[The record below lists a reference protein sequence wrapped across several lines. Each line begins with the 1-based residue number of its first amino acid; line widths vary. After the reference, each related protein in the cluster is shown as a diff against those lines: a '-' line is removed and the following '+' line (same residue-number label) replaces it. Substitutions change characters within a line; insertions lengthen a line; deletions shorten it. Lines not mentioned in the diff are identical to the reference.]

1 MRTIR
6 LLLEYDGTSYA
17 GWQVQPGQDTVQGR
31 LEAAL
36 ETITGEPV
44 RVVGSGRTD
53 AGVHALGQVA
63 HFKTHSGMSPEEF
76 LRALNSLLPRDIAVR
91 EASEAAE
98 GFHARFSAKRKLYR
112 YVVLQGETR
121 SAFGHRYGWEVG
133 YALDVAA
140 MRQGAKHLV
149 GTHDFS
155 AFRTSGGAATDPA
168 KTLHRLEVEEQ
179 GRDIVVLAEADGFL
193 RHMVRA
199 LVGTLVEVGRGRIGP
214 DEVKAILEARDRSR
228 AGPTAPPQGLFLL
241 EVTY

>member
-17 GWQVQPGQDTVQGR
+17 GWQVQPDQNTIQGR

-36 ETITGEPV
+36 ETITGEPI

-53 AGVHALGQVA
+53 AGVHAIGQVG
-63 HFKTHSGMSPEEF
+63 HFTTHSAMASNEF
-76 LRALNSLLPRDIAVR
+76 LRALNAILPRDIAVR
-91 EASEAAE
+91 EVAEAPE
-98 GFHARFSAKRKLYR
+98 GFHARYQATRKCYR
-112 YVVLQGETR
+112 YVLLQGESR

-133 YALDVAA
+133 YLLDVTAMGQAA
-140 MRQGAKHLV
+140 KSLV

-155 AFRTSGGAATDPA
+155 AFRASGGAPTDPVR
-168 KTLHRLEVEEQ
+168 TLHRLDIEEQ
-179 GRDIVVLAEADGFL
+179 DGDIIVLAEADGFL
-193 RHMVRA
+193 RHMVRN
-199 LVGTLVEVGRGRIGP
+199 LVGTLVEVGSGRLRT

-228 AGPTAPPQGLFLL
+228 AGPTAPPQGLFLI

>member
-6 LLLEYDGTSYA
+6 LVLEYDGTSYA
-17 GWQVQPGQDTVQGR
+17 GWQVQPGQDIVQGL

-36 ETITGEPV
+36 ETITGEPI

-53 AGVHALGQVA
+53 AGVHALAQVA
-63 HFKTHSGMSPEEF
+63 HFETHSAMSPEEF

-98 GFHARFSAKRKLYR
+98 GFHARYSAKRKLYR
-112 YVVLQGETR
+112 YVLLQGETR

-133 YALDVAA
+133 YALDVDA
-140 MRQGAKHLV
+140 MRQAAKYLL

-155 AFRTSGGAATDPA
+155 AFRASGGSATDPVR
-168 KTLHRLEVEEQ
+168 TLHRLEIDEQ
-179 GRDIVVLAEADGFL
+179 GADVIVLAEADGFL

-199 LVGTLVEVGRGRIGP
+199 LVGTLVEAGRGRIGP